1 MNQAVLFI
9 LLIMTINIIYVS
21 LTTVRFILMIKGLK
35 EWASLLS
42 IIEVFVYLSG
52 LTIILNNLN
61 SYWNIAAYCI
71 GYGIGVYLGSRIE
84 ERLALGYITAQVI
97 VDSLDDPL
105 PLILRE
111 RGFGVTTW
119 VGDGRDEKR
128 LVMLVL
134 TKRNRQKE
142 LMDIVDQST
151 LNSFIL
157 FHEAKSFRGGFA
169 RGEGTLPAFRVF
181 R

>member
-1 MNQAVLFI
+1 MNQGVLLI
-9 LLIMTINIIYVS
+9 LLIMTINIVYVS

-35 EWASLLS
+35 EYASILS
-42 IIEVFVYLSG
+42 MIEVFVYISG

-61 SYWNIAAYCI
+61 NYWNIAAYCI
-71 GYGIGVYLGSRIE
+71 GFGIGVYLGSRIE

-97 VDSLDDPL
+97 IDSLDDTL
-105 PLILRE
+105 PITLRKK
-111 RGFGVTTW
+111 GFGVTTW

-142 LMDIVDQST
+142 LLDIIDEST

-157 FHEAKSFRGGFA
+157 FQEAKGFRGGFW
-169 RGEGTLPAFRVF
+169 EGR